1 MVRRALTILRHALS
15 AMPLMA
21 LLSLPLSLGPTL
33 RADCRPRRVAPS
45 AIPAYA
51 WKTLDYVRSHHTAP
65 PGFQGGRYF
74 GNYGTNGETK
84 LPAMAHGGR
93 ISYQEWDVLRKM
105 DRRSRGPERLVTGS
119 DGRAWYTADHYCTF
133 TEMK

>member
-1 MVRRALTILRHALS
+1 MLNRASKFLHSAL
-15 AMPLMA
+15 PLLA
-21 LLSLPLSLGPTL
+21 LLLLSSTVAPSL
-33 RADCRPRRVAPS
+33 RADCHPKLVSPS

-51 WKTLDYVRSHHTAP
+51 WKTLDYVRTYHSAP

-74 GNYGTNGETK
+74 GNYGSKGEAK
-84 LPAMAHGGR
+84 LPLEANSLR
-93 ISYQEWDVLRKM
+93 ISYLEWDVHRK
-105 DRRSRGPERLVTGS
+105 RLFRSRGPERIITGS